1 MKKSLLNFIVF
12 FTGQTLSQFGSSLT
26 GFALAIWAF
35 TKTGEVMTSSLLA
48 ICNKVPFVIVSL
60 IGGSIVDRHSKKKI
74 MLICDLIAAIST
86 LTVLICLQL
95 ECLEIWILYIV
106 NIVSG
111 LMNAFQNPAS
121 QVSVTLLVD
130 KDKYVKFGGIQ
141 STVNSMLGI
150 FSPLVATALLSF
162 GGLGLIITVDLAT
175 FLFAFLTL
183 LIFIKIPEE
192 KSDSDN
198 QKENI
203 LDDIKYVFAYLK
215 QQKGITYLMLIYGLL
230 NFIGAISFDSMM
242 GPLILARTNN
252 DALKVG
258 FVTSTMAVSGVLAGL
273 VITFSKQSK
282 NKIAVMFRGILV
294 AFAGIMSFGLVRNVY
309 LWCLVVLIGCFGM
322 PFYFSYESAI
332 LRERIAVDMQGKLF
346 ALRNML
352 TEMLTPVG
360 YFLGALLADY
370 IFEPF
375 MKGTSGLRTFFSHL
389 VGSGNG
395 SGISLI
401 FIFAGFIGFILTL
414 FFRNNKAIKELN
426 N

>member
-1 MKKSLLNFIVF
+1 
-12 FTGQTLSQFGSSLT
+12 
-26 GFALAIWAF
+26 
-35 TKTGEVMTSSLLA
+35 
-48 ICNKVPFVIVSL
+48 
-60 IGGSIVDRHSKKKI
+60 
-74 MLICDLIAAIST
+74 
-86 LTVLICLQL
+86 
-95 ECLEIWILYIV
+95 
-106 NIVSG
+106 
-111 LMNAFQNPAS
+111 MNAFQNPAS

-282 NKIAVMFRGILV
+282 K
-294 AFAGIMSFGLVRNVY
+294 
-309 LWCLVVLIGCFGM
+309 
-322 PFYFSYESAI
+322 
-332 LRERIAVDMQGKLF
+332 
-346 ALRNML
+346 
-352 TEMLTPVG
+352 
-360 YFLGALLADY
+360 
-370 IFEPF
+370 
-375 MKGTSGLRTFFSHL
+375 
-389 VGSGNG
+389 
-395 SGISLI
+395 
-401 FIFAGFIGFILTL
+401 
-414 FFRNNKAIKELN
+414 
-426 N
+426 